1 MTRPDLSD
9 PEQRRAYRTELR
21 RVYWP
26 WRTAALAMVFIGL
39 MGVVGDRSHELIWSA
54 VLIAGILFVFAV
66 IVARTRYH
74 LRRTR

>member
-9 PEQRRAYRTELR
+9 PEQRRAYRAELR
-21 RVYWP
+21 RIYWP

-54 VLIAGILFVFAV
+54 VLIAGIVLAFAV